1 MTAFDLPPRS
11 GPRPRTTAPTR
22 DTPFPHQQLDQLAP
36 ELLQERL
43 FQRARL
49 LAGVRVGRS
58 LVSLPESRA
67 FHLETGAAGG
77 PAAAFQRG
85 TEFAH
90 IHTGNDGSLHLTLP
104 PQLYAEV
111 LGAGWGEPH
120 PISGTMMLFGP
131 RDERELEVAW
141 RVLDASWRWARYGQ
155 TSPATRAGG
164 GDRPC
169 VADF

>member
-1 MTAFDLPPRS
+1 MTTFELPTRS
-11 GPRPRTTAPTR
+11 GERPRTTAPTR
-22 DTPFPHQQLDQLAP
+22 DTPFPHQQIDQRAP
-36 ELLQERL
+36 EHLQEEL
-43 FQRARL
+43 FQRARQL
-49 LAGVRVGRS
+49 GDVRVGRS

-67 FHLETGAAGG
+67 FHLEPGAVGG

-111 LGAGWGEPH
+111 LRAGWGEPH

-131 RDERELEVAW
+131 RDHAELQIAW
-141 RVLDASWRWARYGQ
+141 RILEASWRWAHDGQ
-155 TSPATRAGG
+155 TTPALDGE
-164 GDRPC
+164 
-169 VADF
+169 